1 MKRFFFAVLGILPLL
16 GTASLGSG
24 YKEDGLLM
32 RNSEPI
38 EDQAFALIELFTS
51 QGCSSCPSADKLVQK
66 LADQPRVF
74 VMAYH
79 VDYWDHLGWKD
90 PYSLKESTQ
99 RQKWYNKDLQLGTT
113 YTPQAVVN
121 GTTECVGSNKTKL
134 QELIK
139 GAFSAPVKARIHL
152 ELQNA
157 ASSGKYTL
165 QYRLSG
171 QWKGAQLLAAVLEN
185 GIKTEIKRGENAG
198 KKLPYAHI
206 VRSLQTVK
214 PVQQESGS
222 LSIALP
228 EQSGPG
234 STYEVI
240 VFLQKIQSGE
250 IYALARA
257 DL

>member
-1 MKRFFFAVLGILPLL
+1 MKRLFFLAMGILTFL
-16 GTASLGSG
+16 GTVNYHQGVLWQKHAVVS
-24 YKEDGLLM
+24 
-32 RNSEPI
+32 SESI
-38 EDQAFALIELFTS
+38 DDQAFALVELFTS
-51 QGCSSCPSADKLVQK
+51 QGCSSCPPADKLVQK
-66 LADQPRVF
+66 LAEQSRVF

-99 RQKWYNKDLQLGTT
+99 RQKWYNKELQLGTT

-121 GTTECVGSNKTKL
+121 GHAECVGSNKVKL

-139 GAFSAPVKARIHL
+139 SAFSAPVKARINFDL
-152 ELQNA
+152 SDKSANQ
-157 ASSGKYTL
+157 YTL
-165 QYRLSG
+165 HYTLSG
-171 QWKGAQLLAAVLEN
+171 QWKGAQLVAAVLES

-206 VRSLQTVK
+206 VRNLQIVK
-214 PVQQESGS
+214 PVQQETGA
-222 LSIALP
+222 LGIALP
-228 EQSGPG
+228 EKSSPG
-234 STYEVI
+234 STFRVI

-250 IYALARA
+250 IYALALA